1 MVLRY
6 SAGIL
11 FLLAQVLLVAHSH
24 FVPSRWLCWAPND
37 YAVEYQLR
45 VTSRGREL
53 SPSEIQARYHVA
65 EHGWY
70 ENPAENIMEI
80 VGQYE
85 QTEANGDKGRVQLI
99 YRLDG
104 GQTKEWRWPE
114 QH

>member
-1 MVLRY
+1 MMVRY
-6 SAGIL
+6 GSGIL
-11 FLLAQVLLVAHSH
+11 FLFAQVLLVAHSR

-37 YAVEYQLR
+37 YAVEYRLR
-45 VTSRGREL
+45 VTSHSRDL

-70 ENPAENIMEI
+70 ENPPENIMDI
-80 VGQYE
+80 VRQYE
-85 QTEANGDKGRVQLI
+85 QTEAKGDTARVQLI